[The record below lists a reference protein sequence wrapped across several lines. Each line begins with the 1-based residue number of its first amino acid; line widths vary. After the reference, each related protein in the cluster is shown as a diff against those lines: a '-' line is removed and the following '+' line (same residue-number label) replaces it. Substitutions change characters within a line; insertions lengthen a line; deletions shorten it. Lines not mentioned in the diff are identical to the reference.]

1 MLWNCVKL
9 SISFTLSLKYQIS
22 NSAVLY
28 SDSDNRIWAWRKG
41 NYLSSLVEQLSVCK
55 RHFSM
60 FNRPLVDF
68 LQRFTVLT
76 RQMPLD
82 CSIMIPPHCLS
93 AQKIV
98 EGAGN
103 FSSLPTKKFLH
114 WYLSG
119 QCHPQNELWRGFHVA
134 LLLQSV
140 GNGLLL
146 HNHAKTIWRPRNW
159 SCHFD
164 LYLSKWILQLQPR
177 SACLPRNHFSPFW
190 HQGQK
195 QKSEFYSAIHCYMVL
210 ASVTLPTYF
219 FFNSTVLYPISPVWK
234 DLFKTSKNYTL

>member
-9 SISFTLSLKYQIS
+9 SISFTLSLKCQIS

-76 RQMPLD
+76 RQMPLG

-103 FSSLPTKKFLH
+103 FSSLPTKKFFALI
-114 WYLSG
+114 
-119 QCHPQNELWRGFHVA
+119 PQ
-134 LLLQSV
+134 
-140 GNGLLL
+140 
-146 HNHAKTIWRPRNW
+146 W
-159 SCHFD
+159 SMSS
-164 LYLSKWILQLQPR
+164 SKWIVKGISRCTASPECGKWITTAQPR
-177 SACLPRNHFSPFW
+177 KDNMKAKKLELPLWLILKQMNTAASAQVCLP
-190 HQGQK
+190 
-195 QKSEFYSAIHCYMVL
+195 A
-210 ASVTLPTYF
+210 
-219 FFNSTVLYPISPVWK
+219 
-234 DLFKTSKNYTL
+234 